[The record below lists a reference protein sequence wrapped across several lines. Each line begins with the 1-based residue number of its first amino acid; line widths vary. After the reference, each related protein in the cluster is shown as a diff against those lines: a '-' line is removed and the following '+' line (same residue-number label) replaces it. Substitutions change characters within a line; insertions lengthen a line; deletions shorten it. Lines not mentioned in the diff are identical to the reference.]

1 MTTPRLAILGVVLM
15 TAFPAI
21 ADDRVP
27 PVTDPVVIK
36 ECGSCHMPFQP
47 VFLPARSWRALLHGL
62 GDHFGEDATLPP
74 ETVDIIRAYMTANA
88 GDVIGQGAGRKFM
101 RWVAPNGTPK
111 RITENPVF
119 LKEHNFPESVWKD
132 PKVVTKSNCLACH
145 PAATNGRF
153 E

>member
-1 MTTPRLAILGVVLM
+1 MMTPRFMILTAALM

-47 VFLPARSWRALLHGL
+47 VFLPARSWSALLQGL

-74 ETVDIIRAYMTANA
+74 ETVGIISAYMTADA
-88 GDVIGQGAGRKFM
+88 GDVTGQGVGRKFM
-101 RWVAPNGTPK
+101 RWVAPGSTPN
-111 RITENPVF
+111 RITENPAF
-119 LKEHNFPESVWKD
+119 LKEHNFPDPVWKD

-145 PAATNGRF
+145 PAAASGRF